1 MFCMLV
7 MVVPRL
13 VVVVVVVV
21 TIRSAWLPPQLRSG
35 LQSLYQGQREG
46 TMRYF
51 SQKCTG
57 LSVL

>member
-13 VVVVVVVV
+13 VVVVM